1 MAKGEGQLSESVRA
15 EIVTKLLS
23 GGKFAVISR
32 ECNVNRKTVQGI
44 ADKIGIERPKKQQF
58 TTPSVRS
65 KPKRCSECGGMVY
78 MPCLLCRIKKQN
90 ESEKGKI

>member
-1 MAKGEGQLSESVRA
+1 MAKGEGQLPESVRA
-15 EIVTKLLS
+15 EIVTQLLS

-44 ADKIGIERPKKQQF
+44 ADKIGIERPKRQF
-58 TTPSVRS
+58 TAPSVSS